1 MDFGDSFLGILLGL
15 GLSVACGFRVFI
27 PLLVTGI
34 AAKTGN
40 LELAEGFTWLGE
52 WPALIAFSV
61 AAVTESTLYY
71 LPIPG
76 LGSLVDIVDAPLVL
90 IAGTVLSASQVFTD
104 MDPLLQWSLAAIAGG
119 GSAEVLHLGTA
130 GLRAPTAGYNPLLSV
145 EEDAGAVTTP
155 ILAIKFLHM
164 IPPEFIVLLLLVL
177 LVVAVFAI
185 KFAINRLRAIRNR
198 LIAIREWI
206 LKRRPAETTHSL

>member
-1 MDFGDSFLGILLGL
+1 MDFGSTFLAILTGL

-27 PLLVTGI
+27 PLLVTSI

-61 AAVTESTLYY
+61 AAVTESILYY
-71 LPIPG
+71 LPVPA
-76 LGSLVDIVDAPLVL
+76 LGSLVDIVDAPLVF
-90 IAGTVLSASQVFTD
+90 IAGTVLSASMFTD

-119 GSAEVLHLGTA
+119 GSAETLHVGTA

-145 EEDAGAVTTP
+145 SEDAGAVTTP

-164 IPPEFIVLLLLVL
+164 IPPEFIVFLLLVL

-198 LIAIREWI
+198 LSAIREWI
-206 LKRRPAETTHSL
+206 FKRRRMPA

>member
-1 MDFGDSFLGILLGL
+1 MDFGDTFVAILTGL
-15 GLSVACGFRVFI
+15 GLSAACGFRVFI
-27 PLLVTGI
+27 PLLVTSI

-52 WPALIAFSV
+52 WPALIAFGV

-71 LPIPG
+71 LPFPG

-90 IAGTVLSASQVFTD
+90 IAGTILSASMVTD

-145 EEDAGAVTTP
+145 EEDAGAVTIP
-155 ILAIKFLHM
+155 ILVIKFLHM

-206 LKRRPAETTHSL
+206 FKRRRTPA